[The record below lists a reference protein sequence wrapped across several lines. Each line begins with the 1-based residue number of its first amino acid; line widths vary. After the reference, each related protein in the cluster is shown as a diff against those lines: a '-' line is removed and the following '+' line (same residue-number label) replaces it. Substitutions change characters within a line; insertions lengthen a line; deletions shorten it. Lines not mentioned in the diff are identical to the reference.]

1 MSTTE
6 KSGKERI
13 LFRCSKDGNADKYLR
28 GNPVSLLCT
37 NINSMMGGRH
47 NMWENGRTAKSGLV
61 DVLGKPFD

>member
-47 NMWENGRTAKSGLV
+47 NMWENGRTA
-61 DVLGKPFD
+61 